1 MPLEDRIVGGC
12 QPVGGRGKKL
22 CAVEDMD
29 DDDKLIY
36 YLKLARW
43 TEREIHTKFVSEG
56 RINYNQKTIGTRFC
70 RMRRFIV
77 DDMNERLKKGT
88 AVWFESEVLTLS

>member
-1 MPLEDRIVGGC
+1 
-12 QPVGGRGKKL
+12 
-22 CAVEDMD
+22 MD

-36 YLKLARW
+36 YLKLAKW

-56 RINYNQKTIGTRFC
+56 RINYSQKTIGTRFC

-77 DDMNERLKKGT
+77 DDTNERLKKGT
-88 AVWFESEVLTLS
+88 AVWFESEVCGVSRVCKYGELITNF